1 MKNYKEFISSN
12 KINESFFSNIFKKIG
27 SAFRGDKQMISNNV
41 RKMIELEKDF
51 INKSDELNYSIFN
64 SEFRKST
71 DPVVLTNI
79 KQKSI
84 MSKRA
89 LEAMKSAKN
98 AEILFL
104 HKQISDLCKKN
115 PGLIDNYRS
124 EKVTAD
130 TEIAKYAYDKAK
142 QFKDTEYERE
152 FYNQWKN
159 LEVEEE
165 KIKKT
170 VSLDFDY
177 DIDELSDLGIFDM
190 PDDEFL
196 SQINM
201 YSRNDLN
208 SILEEAVALKLA
220 LDEKYNTYNLKL
232 RGYKNFYA
240 KADPMSQQLFREQ
253 QARIKSNY
261 KKNSLALNSKISML
275 KNKLRNR
282 K

>member
-1 MKNYKEFISSN
+1 MKNYKEFISDN
-12 KINESFFSNIFKKIG
+12 RINEGFFSNIFKKIG

-115 PGLIDNYRS
+115 PGLIDYYRS

-130 TEIAKYAYDKAK
+130 TEIAKYAYEKAK

-165 KIKKT
+165 KTKKT
-170 VSLDFDY
+170 VSVDFDY
-177 DIDELSDLGIFDM
+177 DIDELSDLGIFNM

-196 SQINM
+196 SQMSM

-208 SILEEAVALKLA
+208 NILEEAVALKLA
-220 LDEKYNTYNLKL
+220 LDEKYNIYNLKL

-240 KADPMSQQLFREQ
+240 KSDPMSQQLFREQ
-253 QARIKSNY
+253 QARIKSDY
-261 KKNSLALNSKISML
+261 KKNSLALNSKISIL

>member
-1 MKNYKEFISSN
+1 
-12 KINESFFSNIFKKIG
+12 
-27 SAFRGDKQMISNNV
+27 
-41 RKMIELEKDF
+41 
-51 INKSDELNYSIFN
+51 
-64 SEFRKST
+64 
-71 DPVVLTNI
+71 
-79 KQKSI
+79 
-84 MSKRA
+84 
-89 LEAMKSAKN
+89 MKSAKN

-115 PGLIDNYRS
+115 PGLIDYYRS

-130 TEIAKYAYDKAK
+130 TEIAKYAYEKAK

-170 VSLDFDY
+170 VSPDFDY

-196 SQINM
+196 SQMSM

>member
-12 KINESFFSNIFKKIG
+12 KINEGFFSNIFKKIG
-27 SAFRGDKQMISNNV
+27 SAFRGDKQTISSNV

-115 PGLIDNYRS
+115 PGLIDYYRS

-240 KADPMSQQLFREQ
+240 KSDPISQQLFREQ

>member
-12 KINESFFSNIFKKIG
+12 KINEGFFSNIFKKIG
-27 SAFRGDKQMISNNV
+27 SAFRGDKQTISNNV

-115 PGLIDNYRS
+115 PGLIDYYRS

-130 TEIAKYAYDKAK
+130 TEIAKYAYEKAK

-165 KIKKT
+165 KTKKT
-170 VSLDFDY
+170 VSVDFDY
-177 DIDELSDLGIFDM
+177 DIDELSDLGIFNM

-196 SQINM
+196 SQMSM

-208 SILEEAVALKLA
+208 NILEEAVALKLA
-220 LDEKYNTYNLKL
+220 LDEKYNIYNLKL

-240 KADPMSQQLFREQ
+240 KSDPMSQQLFREQ
-253 QARIKSNY
+253 QARIKSDY
-261 KKNSLALNSKISML
+261 KKNSLALNSKISIL

>member
-12 KINESFFSNIFKKIG
+12 KINEGFFSNIFKKIG
-27 SAFRGDKQMISNNV
+27 SAFRGDKQTISNNV

-84 MSKRA
+84 ISKRA

-170 VSLDFDY
+170 VSPDFDY

-196 SQINM
+196 SQMSM